1 MDKNHNWSKKF
12 IQVLQHWQEE
22 LRKTTKIGK
31 KMISASKT
39 NSDLHDLYED
49 LGKKVYFSLKEK
61 SLDSEDPV
69 FQDFVKKIDEL
80 QKELELMEGDVN
92 KIKFSDKDKN
102 EDED

>member
-1 MDKNHNWSKKF
+1 MDKNHNWSKRF

-31 KMISASKT
+31 KMILASKT

-61 SLDSEDPV
+61 SLDSEDPI

-80 QKELELMEGDVN
+80 QKDNL
-92 KIKFSDKDKN
+92 IKKLLKLPKEFLNLSKQLLP
-102 EDED
+102 E